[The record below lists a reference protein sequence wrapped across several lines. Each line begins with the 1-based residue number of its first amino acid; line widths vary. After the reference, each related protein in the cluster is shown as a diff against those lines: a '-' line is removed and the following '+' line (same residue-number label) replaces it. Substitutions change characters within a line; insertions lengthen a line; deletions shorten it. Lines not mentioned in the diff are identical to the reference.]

1 MAFEELKENL
11 SGADRDVRSFI
22 EHNKEYYKLLVFKI
36 LMQVITS
43 FTKMLFISAIILF
56 VLFLLSLTAAIG
68 IGQAMGNIFYGF
80 LIVSIF
86 FIVVGV
92 ILYLLQNKLDKPL
105 IKKFSEYYFDKI

>member
-11 SGADRDVRSFI
+11 SGTEHDVRSYI

-56 VLFLLSLTAAIG
+56 VLFLLSLTASIA
-68 IGQAMGNIFYGF
+68 IGQAMDNMLYGF
-80 LIVSIF
+80 LIVSVF
-86 FIVVGV
+86 FVILGV
-92 ILYLLQNKLDKPL
+92 ILYLLRNKLDKPL
-105 IKKFSEYYFDKI
+105 IKMFSKYYFDKI